1 MSITKNI
8 QDHLDKND
16 LTTGVF
22 IHLWKVFETV
32 DHGILLTNREHY
44 EIRELANHWFI
55 S

>member
-8 QDHLDKND
+8 HDHLDNNE

-22 IHLWKVFETV
+22 IHLRKVFETA
-32 DHGILLTNREHY
+32 DHGILLKNIDHY
-44 EIRELANHWFI
+44 EIRELANHWFL